1 MFLFSYTKPIFY
13 TSLEHRNS
21 SVQVSVNNFI
31 LFIQLSESCLTFY
44 KPDKQ
49 LLDIGLA
56 ILRNL
61 EFIAEGERDL
71 RLS

>member
-1 MFLFSYTKPIFY
+1 M
-13 TSLEHRNS
+13 
-21 SVQVSVNNFI
+21 
-31 LFIQLSESCLTFY
+31 TFY

-49 LLDIGLA
+49 LLDIGLV

-61 EFIAEGERDL
+61 KLIAEGERDL

>member
-1 MFLFSYTKPIFY
+1 MVFFFL
-13 TSLEHRNS
+13 H
-21 SVQVSVNNFI
+21 I
-31 LFIQLSESCLTFY
+31 LNLYFIQNPLYKCEQLYCSYNFPGSCMTFY

-49 LLDIGLA
+49 LLDIGLV

-61 EFIAEGERDL
+61 ELIAEGKRDL